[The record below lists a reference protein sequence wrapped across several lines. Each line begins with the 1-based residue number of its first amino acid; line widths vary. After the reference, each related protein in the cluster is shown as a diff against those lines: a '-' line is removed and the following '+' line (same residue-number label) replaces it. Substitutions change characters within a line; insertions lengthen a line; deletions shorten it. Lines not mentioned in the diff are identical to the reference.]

1 MLKILYPSELLC
13 SPIIYPLKSKMIKHR
28 LSCTYMNEEKIINEL
43 LDGSADLGFISPL
56 SYARSQGNLT
66 ILKDFIISSPQAGR
80 NSLLFFKGK
89 LETID
94 KIYFSKNSPMIAYH
108 KVIANYVLREIFNIE
123 ALWQEVENLTVNE
136 KTINKYLVIFLSG
149 NLAYDTFIDF
159 ENHIDL
165 TEEWSLKM
173 SLPMVHLILCGS
185 RNFQDSSIIEE
196 LILSRNIGLKNLMKI
211 SESYSEKH
219 EQSWDVYF
227 DLLDKN
233 FRFFPELSDWEGL
246 QNLLEYIFYSNEIE
260 YLPEIHFFNQ
270 ESH

>member
-1 MLKILYPSELLC
+1 MD
-13 SPIIYPLKSKMIKHR
+13 
-28 LSCTYMNEEKIINEL
+28 EEKIVKEL

-56 SYARSQGNLT
+56 SYARSQGNLA
-66 ILKDFIISSPQAGR
+66 IIKDFIISSPQAGR

-94 KIYFSKNSPMIAYH
+94 KIYFAKNSPMIDYH
-108 KVIANYVLREIFNIE
+108 KVIANYVLREIFDIE
-123 ALWQEVENLTVNE
+123 ALWQEVENLTVSE
-136 KTINKYLVIFLSG
+136 KTINQYLVIFLSG

-185 RNFQDSSIIEE
+185 RNFHDSPTIED
-196 LILSRNIGLKNLMKI
+196 LKLSRTIGLSNVRKI
-211 SESYSEKH
+211 SESYSRKH
-219 EQSWDVYF
+219 EQNWDVYF

-233 FRFFPELSDWEGL
+233 FRFFPELTDWEGL
-246 QNLLEYIFYSNEIE
+246 QILLQYMFYSNEIE

-270 ESH
+270 ESQ